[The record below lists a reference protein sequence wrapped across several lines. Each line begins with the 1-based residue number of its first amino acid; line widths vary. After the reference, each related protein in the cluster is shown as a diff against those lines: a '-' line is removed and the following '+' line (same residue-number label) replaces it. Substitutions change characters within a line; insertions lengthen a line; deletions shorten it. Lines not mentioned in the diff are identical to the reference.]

1 MFKDIPPVGGKT
13 SWDTTCPPPEFEGYE
28 SLFVDSGT
36 SALALAL
43 VAARIQHGGECPE
56 VILPA
61 YGCPDLVAA
70 TMFAGCKPV
79 IVDIAAPDDPA
90 LCLEQLKAALN
101 PNTAAVVAVNFLG
114 VRERLLAIKKLLP
127 VQTLLVEDNAQWYP
141 ELSEGVI
148 LHGHLTVNSFGRG
161 KPASILGGGM
171 LLMEAGLAGQVRD
184 NLLALLGE
192 ANNGGGI
199 KRKLITKV
207 YNLLLNPYLYFW
219 LNRNPLLSVGA
230 THYDKLETVS
240 AMPACDLAR
249 VGANIECYLSQ
260 SRRVEEALDVV
271 VRSNA
276 CLSSPGLDVAT
287 RRGRLLRYPL
297 IASSAVRRD
306 ELVEKMR
313 AFGLTKMYQRAL
325 PFIDGVAHDVN
336 VFDDVPNARA
346 FAQRFLTLPVHTGV
360 SAQALKL
367 ISQELNKSL

>member
-13 SWDTTCPPPEFEGYE
+13 IWDTTCPPPAFEGYE
-28 SLFVDSGT
+28 ALFVDSGT

-43 VAARIQHGGECPE
+43 VAARFQHGGECPE

-70 TMFAGCKPV
+70 TKFAGCKPV

-90 LCLEQLKAALN
+90 LSLEQLKAALN

-114 VRERLLAIKKLLP
+114 VRERLPAIKQLLP
-127 VQTLLVEDNAQWYP
+127 EKTLLVEDNAQWYP
-141 ELSEGVI
+141 ELSESVV
-148 LHGHLTVNSFGRG
+148 LYGHLTVNSFGRG
-161 KPASILGGGM
+161 KPASLLGGGM
-171 LLMEAGLAGQVRD
+171 LLIEASLAGRVRD
-184 NLLALLGE
+184 NVLKLLGE

-207 YNLLLNPYLYFW
+207 YNLLLNPFLYFW

-230 THYDKLETVS
+230 THYDKLERVS
-240 AMPACDLAR
+240 AMSASNLAR

-276 CLSSPGLDVAT
+276 CLSSPGLDDVA

-297 IASSAVRRD
+297 IVSSLARRD

-325 PFIDGVAHDVN
+325 PMIDGVAHDVS
-336 VFDDVPNARA
+336 VFEEVPNAKA
-346 FAQRFLTLPVHTGV
+346 FAQRFLTLPVHSGV
-360 SAQALKL
+360 NAQAVKL